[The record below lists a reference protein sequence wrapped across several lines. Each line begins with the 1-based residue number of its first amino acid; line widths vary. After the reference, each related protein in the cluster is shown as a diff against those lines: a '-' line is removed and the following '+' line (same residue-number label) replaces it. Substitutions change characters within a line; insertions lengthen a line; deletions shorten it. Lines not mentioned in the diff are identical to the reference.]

1 LHRAQLDLG
10 WPAGVGHQTQ
20 RQVGET
26 TLVARLVAA
35 VGEMMDQREG
45 AELLALGMFFGITSD
60 PRFQQNQERLK
71 MLSDEQY

>member
-1 LHRAQLDLG
+1 
-10 WPAGVGHQTQ
+10 
-20 RQVGET
+20 
-26 TLVARLVAA
+26 
-35 VGEMMDQREG
+35 MMDQREG